1 MFEKLFKSGNDLMSV
16 SLVGDVVVIKINN
29 ETVKCL
35 DVEPSLADERFQN
48 ICDNYSNSLN

>member
-1 MFEKLFKSGNDLMSV
+1 MFEKFFKNGNDLMSV
-16 SLVGDVVVIKINN
+16 SLVHDVVVIKINN

-35 DVEPSLADERFQN
+35 DVEPSLAVERFEN

>member
-35 DVEPSLADERFQN
+35 DVEPSMAVERFQN
-48 ICDNYSNSLN
+48 ICNNYSNSLN